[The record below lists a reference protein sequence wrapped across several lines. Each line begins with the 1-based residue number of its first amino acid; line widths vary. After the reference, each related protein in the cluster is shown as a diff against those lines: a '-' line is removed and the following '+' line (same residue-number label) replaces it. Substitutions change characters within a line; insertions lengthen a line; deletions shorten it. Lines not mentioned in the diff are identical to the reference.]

1 MIGRAYLLPVI
12 LGENGAASS
21 ESVFIEMIRK
31 VFTSELALP
40 FIGGL
45 FLCGILAAIMST
57 ADSQLLVTASA
68 VSEDLY
74 HSFIKK
80 DADTEEILKVSRI
93 TVIVIAVIAFVIAWN
108 PDSSIMGLVSNAWAG
123 LGSAFGPIVVMSL
136 FWRRT
141 NFAGAVA
148 GIVSGGGAVLI
159 WDYLPLVH
167 GQTLGSATGLYSL
180 VVGFALSIL
189 CIVISSLC
197 TKKPSQEIL
206 AEFDEVKNWKE

>member
-1 MIGRAYLLPVI
+1 
-12 LGENGAASS
+12 
-21 ESVFIEMIRK
+21 
-31 VFTSELALP
+31 
-40 FIGGL
+40 
-45 FLCGILAAIMST
+45 MST

-74 HSFIKK
+74 HSFVKK

-141 NFAGAVA
+141 NLPAVSYTHLDVYRRQ
-148 GIVSGGGAVLI
+148 IHIHIAV
-159 WDYLPLVH
+159 H
-167 GQTLGSATGLYSL
+167 AQSSAEEY
-180 VVGFALSIL
+180 IL
-189 CIVISSLC
+189 L
-197 TKKPSQEIL
+197 
-206 AEFDEVKNWKE
+206 F